1 MLAESE
7 ALISPDNQFALWAIM
22 LLLVASV
29 FRLEKTTLG
38 QKISGTIM
46 IITFGAILANFRI
59 IPSQNEVFSSI
70 NGVGV
75 PIAIVLL
82 LFNANLKKI
91 FKESGPTMIAF
102 IFGAIGTT
110 MGTLIG
116 VALLPL
122 GEFEAEL
129 GAIFSATFIGGSAN
143 FAGVANAIGFDDGHV
158 MSVSI
163 AADNVVGVS
172 FMALLIAI
180 PSMKFMVR
188 FFKYDANSDAYS
200 DGGEISEEEKKPFA
214 IERAVAAIGIAF
226 LIVTVSGYLAEVL
239 VEMIPFLQQ
248 IGAGSVRL
256 LLLSLIT
263 VAMATYAHDHII
275 KLTEAFPIGI
285 AIMYLFLGAIGASVD
300 IMTMI
305 QSGMLYALF
314 AFIIL
319 SVHLVVILACCK
331 FFKIGLPEALVGSN
345 ACILGPPTAAA
356 MAGAMGW
363 KSLVTPAVLC
373 GTFGYA
379 TANFIGVTL
388 FGMLG

>member
-1 MLAESE
+1 MT
-7 ALISPDNQFALWAIM
+7 LISADNDFAMWAVM
-22 LLLVASV
+22 LLLVALA
-29 FRLEKTTLG
+29 FKLEKTTIG

-46 IITFGAILANFRI
+46 VITFGAILANFNI
-59 IPSQNEVFSSI
+59 ISPSNAVFTSI
-70 NGVGV
+70 NTIGV

-91 FKESGPTMIAF
+91 FKESGPTLIAF

-110 MGTLIG
+110 LGTIIG
-116 VALLPL
+116 VMLLPL

-129 GAIFSATFIGGSAN
+129 AAIFSATFIGGSAN
-143 FAGVANAIGFDDGHV
+143 FVGVANAIDFKEESL
-158 MSVSI
+158 MAASF

-180 PSMKFMVR
+180 PSMQFMAKR
-188 FFKYDANSDAYS
+188 FNYDSLDTKYDDD
-200 DGGEISEEEKKPFA
+200 DGAITKEDPPFA
-214 IERAVAAIGIAF
+214 IERAVFSLGIAF
-226 LIVTVSGYLAEVL
+226 FIVVL
-239 VEMIPFLQQ
+239 SDILSEMIGYPP
-248 IGAGSVRL
+248 IRL
-256 LLLSLIT
+256 LILTTLT
-263 VAMATYAHDHII
+263 VAMATFAHE
-275 KLTEAFPIGI
+275 KLTKLNEAFPIGI
-285 AIMYLFLGAIGASVD
+285 AIMYLFLGAVGASVD

-305 QSGMLYALF
+305 ESGMLLALF

-319 SVHLVVILACCK
+319 STHLIVTLLLAK
-331 FFKIGLPEALVGSN
+331 IFKLGLPEALVGSN

-379 TANFIGVTL
+379 TANFIGVIL
-388 FGMLG
+388 YGLL

>member
-1 MLAESE
+1 MT
-7 ALISPDNQFALWAIM
+7 LISADNDFAMWAVM
-22 LLLVASV
+22 LLLVALA
-29 FRLEKTTLG
+29 FKLEKTTIG

-46 IITFGAILANFRI
+46 VITFGAILANFNI
-59 IPSQNEVFSSI
+59 ISPSNAVFTSI
-70 NGVGV
+70 NTIGV

-91 FKESGPTMIAF
+91 FKESGPTLIAF

-110 MGTLIG
+110 LGTIIG
-116 VALLPL
+116 VMLLPL

-129 GAIFSATFIGGSAN
+129 AAIFSATFIGGSAN
-143 FAGVANAIGFDDGHV
+143 FVGVANAIDFKEESL
-158 MSVSI
+158 MAASF

-180 PSMKFMVR
+180 PSMQFMAKR
-188 FFKYDANSDAYS
+188 FNYDAQDTKYDDE
-200 DGGEISEEEKKPFA
+200 DGAIAKEDPPFA
-214 IERAVAAIGIAF
+214 IERAVFSLGIAF
-226 LIVTVSGYLAEVL
+226 FIVVL
-239 VEMIPFLQQ
+239 SDILSEMIGYPP
-248 IGAGSVRL
+248 IRL
-256 LLLSLIT
+256 LILTTLT
-263 VAMATYAHDHII
+263 VAMATFAHE
-275 KLTEAFPIGI
+275 KLTKLNEAFPIGI
-285 AIMYLFLGAIGASVD
+285 AIMYLFLGAVGASVD

-305 QSGMLYALF
+305 ESGMLLALF

-319 SVHLVVILACCK
+319 STHLIVTLLLSKI
-331 FFKIGLPEALVGSN
+331 FKLGLPEALVGSN

-379 TANFIGVTL
+379 TANFIGVL
-388 FGMLG
+388 LYGLL

>member
-1 MLAESE
+1 MP
-7 ALISPDNQFALWAIM
+7 LISADNDFAMWAIM
-22 LLLVASV
+22 LLLVALV
-29 FRLEKTTLG
+29 FRLEKTNLG

-46 IITFGAILANFRI
+46 IITAGAILANFKI
-59 IPSQNEVFSSI
+59 IPAQNDVFTSI
-70 NGVGV
+70 NSIGV

-110 MGTLIG
+110 IGTLIG

-143 FAGVANAIGFDDGHV
+143 FAGVANAIGFEDGHV

-180 PSMKFMVR
+180 PSMQFMVR
-188 FFKYDANSDAYS
+188 FFKYDASSNEYAD
-200 DGGEISEEEKKPFA
+200 GEISEDEKKPFA
-214 IERAVAAIGIAF
+214 IERAVAALGIAF
-226 LIVTVSGYLAEVL
+226 LIVTVSGYLSQIL
-239 VEMIPFLQQ
+239 VDMIPFLQQ

-263 VAMATYAHDHII
+263 VAMATYAHDYVI

-300 IMTMI
+300 IVTMI

-319 SVHLVVILACCK
+319 SVHLIVILALSK
-331 FFKIGLPEALVGSN
+331 LFKIGLPEALVGSN

>member
-1 MLAESE
+1 MT
-7 ALISPDNQFALWAIM
+7 LISADNDFAMWAVM
-22 LLLVASV
+22 LLMVALV
-29 FRLEKTTLG
+29 FKLEKTTIG

-46 IITFGAILANFRI
+46 IITLGAVLANFNI
-59 IPSQNEVFSSI
+59 ISPTNGVFNSI
-70 NGVGV
+70 NTIGV

-91 FKESGPTMIAF
+91 FKESGPTLIAF

-110 MGTLIG
+110 IGTIIG
-116 VALLPL
+116 VMMLPL

-129 GAIFSATFIGGSAN
+129 AAIFSATFIGGSAN
-143 FAGVANAIGFDDGHV
+143 FVGVANAIDFKEESL
-158 MSVSI
+158 MAASF

-180 PSMKFMVR
+180 PSIQFMAKR
-188 FFKYDANSDAYS
+188 FNYDANDKKY
-200 DGGEISEEEKKPFA
+200 DDIVSETEADDPPFA
-214 IERAVAAIGIAF
+214 IERAIFALGVSF
-226 LIVTVSGYLAEVL
+226 LIVVISDILSDMIGYSP
-239 VEMIPFLQQ
+239 I
-248 IGAGSVRL
+248 RL
-256 LLLSLIT
+256 LILTALT
-263 VAMATYAHDHII
+263 VAMATFAHDKLV

-285 AIMYLFLGAIGASVD
+285 AIMYLFLGAVGASVD

-305 QSGMLYALF
+305 ESGMLLALF

-319 SVHLVVILACCK
+319 STHLIVTLLLSKI
-331 FFKIGLPEALVGSN
+331 FKLGLPEALVGSN

-379 TANFIGVTL
+379 TANFIGVL
-388 FGMLG
+388 LYGLL

>member
-1 MLAESE
+1 MS
-7 ALISPDNQFALWAIM
+7 LISADNDFALWAIM
-22 LLLVASV
+22 LLLVALV

-46 IITFGAILANFRI
+46 IITFGAILANFKI
-59 IPSQNEVFSSI
+59 IPAQNNVFTSI
-70 NGVGV
+70 NTVGV

-91 FKESGPTMIAF
+91 FKESGPTLIAF

-110 MGTLIG
+110 LGTLLG
-116 VALLPL
+116 VMMLPL

-129 GAIFSATFIGGSAN
+129 GAIFSATFIGGSVN
-143 FAGVANAIGFDDGHV
+143 FVGVANAVGFEDGSV
-158 MSVSI
+158 MTASI

-180 PSMKFMVR
+180 PSMKFMAR
-188 FFKYDANSDAYS
+188 YFSYDANSNQYD
-200 DGGEISEEEKKPFA
+200 DSEVTSANDDENPFA
-214 IERAVAAIGIAF
+214 IERAVVSLGIAF
-226 LIVTVSGYLAEVL
+226 LIVAVSHILSVL
-239 VEMIPFLQQ
+239 LVDIIPWLQQ

-263 VAMATYAHDHII
+263 VAMATFAHDHIV

-300 IMTMI
+300 IPTMI
-305 QSGMLYALF
+305 TSGMLFALF

-319 SVHLVVILACCK
+319 SVHLIVILTLSK
-331 FFKIGLPEALVGSN
+331 LFKIGLPEALIGSN

-388 FGMLG
+388 YGLLS

>member
-1 MLAESE
+1 MS
-7 ALISPDNQFALWAIM
+7 LISADNDFAMWAIM
-22 LLLVASV
+22 LLLVALV

-46 IITFGAILANFRI
+46 IITFGAILANFKI
-59 IPSQNEVFSSI
+59 IPAQNNVFTSI
-70 NGVGV
+70 NTVGV

-91 FKESGPTMIAF
+91 FKESGPTLIAF
-102 IFGAIGTT
+102 IFGAIGTIL
-110 MGTLIG
+110 GTLIG
-116 VALLPL
+116 VMMLSL

-129 GAIFSATFIGGSAN
+129 GAIFSATFIGGSVN
-143 FAGVANAIGFDDGHV
+143 FVGVANAVGFEDGSV
-158 MSVSI
+158 MTASI

-188 FFKYDANSDAYS
+188 YFSYDANSNQYDDS
-200 DGGEISEEEKKPFA
+200 DVKGANDDDNPFA
-214 IERAVAAIGIAF
+214 IERAVVSLGIVF
-226 LIVTVSGYLAEVL
+226 LIVAVSHVL
-239 VEMIPFLQQ
+239 SVLIVDIIPWLQQ

-263 VAMATYAHDHII
+263 VAMATFAHDHVV

-285 AIMYLFLGAIGASVD
+285 AIMYLFLGAIGASLD
-300 IMTMI
+300 IPTMI
-305 QSGMLYALF
+305 TSGMLFALF

-319 SVHLVVILACCK
+319 SVHLIVILMLSK
-331 FFKIGLPEALVGSN
+331 LFKIGLPEALIGSN

-379 TANFIGVTL
+379 TANFIGVTIYGL
-388 FGMLG
+388 LN

>member
-1 MLAESE
+1 MT
-7 ALISPDNQFALWAIM
+7 LISADNDFAMWAVM
-22 LLLVASV
+22 LLLVALA
-29 FRLEKTTLG
+29 FKLEKTTIG

-46 IITFGAILANFRI
+46 VITFGAILANFNI
-59 IPSQNEVFSSI
+59 ISPSNAVFTSI
-70 NGVGV
+70 NTIGV

-91 FKESGPTMIAF
+91 FKESGPTLIAF

-110 MGTLIG
+110 LGTIIG
-116 VALLPL
+116 VMLLPL

-129 GAIFSATFIGGSAN
+129 AAIFSATFIGGSAN
-143 FAGVANAIGFDDGHV
+143 FVGVANAIDFKEESL
-158 MSVSI
+158 MAASF

-180 PSMKFMVR
+180 PSMQFMAKR
-188 FFKYDANSDAYS
+188 FNYDAKDTKYDDE
-200 DGGEISEEEKKPFA
+200 DGAIVKEDPPFA
-214 IERAVAAIGIAF
+214 IERAVFSLGIAF
-226 LIVTVSGYLAEVL
+226 LIVVL
-239 VEMIPFLQQ
+239 SDILSEMIGYPP
-248 IGAGSVRL
+248 IRL
-256 LLLSLIT
+256 LILTTLT
-263 VAMATYAHDHII
+263 VAMATFAHE
-275 KLTEAFPIGI
+275 KLTKLNEAFPIGI
-285 AIMYLFLGAIGASVD
+285 AIMYLFLGAVGASVD

-305 QSGMLYALF
+305 ESGMLLALF

-319 SVHLVVILACCK
+319 STHLIVTLMLSKI
-331 FFKIGLPEALVGSN
+331 FKLGLPEALVGSN

-379 TANFIGVTL
+379 IANFIGVL
-388 FGMLG
+388 LYGLL

>member
-1 MLAESE
+1 MS
-7 ALISPDNQFALWAIM
+7 LIPADNDFAMWAVM
-22 LLLVASV
+22 LLLVALV
-29 FRLEKTTLG
+29 FRLEKTNLG

-46 IITFGAILANFRI
+46 IITFGAVLANFNI
-59 IPSQNEVFSSI
+59 IAPFNNVFTT
-70 NGVGV
+70 VTTTGV

-91 FKESGPTMIAF
+91 FKESGPTLIAF
-102 IFGAIGTT
+102 LFGAIGTT
-110 MGTLIG
+110 LGTIIG
-116 VALLPL
+116 VMMLPL

-129 GAIFSATFIGGSAN
+129 AAIFSATFIGGSAN
-143 FAGVANAIGFDDGHV
+143 FVGVANAIDFTESSV
-158 MSVSI
+158 MTASI

-180 PSMKFMVR
+180 PSMQFMAKKFS
-188 FFKYDANSDAYS
+188 YDASSSEYDDA
-200 DGGEISEEEKKPFA
+200 DEIVEEEKPFA
-214 IERAVAAIGIAF
+214 IERAVLSLGLAF
-226 LIVTVSGYLAEVL
+226 LVVVISDVLSELIGYPP
-239 VEMIPFLQQ
+239 I
-248 IGAGSVRL
+248 RL
-256 LLLSLIT
+256 LILTAIT
-263 VAMATYAHDHII
+263 VIMATIAHEKIA
-275 KLTEAFPIGI
+275 KLSEAFPIGI

-305 QSGMLYALF
+305 ESGMLLALF

-319 SVHLVVILACCK
+319 STHLIVILVLCK
-331 FFKIGLPEALVGSN
+331 LFKIGLPEALIGSN

-379 TANFIGVTL
+379 MANFIGVAL
-388 FGMLG
+388 YGVFG